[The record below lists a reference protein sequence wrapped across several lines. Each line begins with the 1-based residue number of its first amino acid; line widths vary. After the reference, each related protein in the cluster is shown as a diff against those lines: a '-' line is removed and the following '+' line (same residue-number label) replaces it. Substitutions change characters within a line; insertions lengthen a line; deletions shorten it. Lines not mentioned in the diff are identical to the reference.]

1 MNQITILRG
10 KIRRRIIRYR
20 FGKVEPYSYSKK
32 LCLLIGPESSGTR
45 VITSILSQHP
55 KILGTTEA
63 SGHLDVLDDVWLA
76 LEDNHLSAALSAF
89 PDMQDYQCVL
99 TRRSMPHAR
108 VYGEPAIY
116 MNFTDL
122 FALRKLCVKKKMDL
136 VLFITSR
143 SYIPNLGSWT
153 QNRLSAQR
161 SLVKAELQYQA
172 SYRYLFDFIHK
183 SRLPYYMLS
192 LESLIL
198 DGQEYVQSLFQ
209 ILGLENH
216 NVQLDLRPDVNLK
229 YYMSYGKDGGNQT
242 GF

>member
-1 MNQITILRG
+1 MNRIAVFRG

-20 FGKVEPYSYSKK
+20 FGRIEPYSYPKK

-55 KILGTTEA
+55 HVLGTPEA
-63 SGHLDVLDDVWLA
+63 SGHLDILDDVWLA
-76 LEDNHLSAALSAF
+76 LESNHLSAALSAF
-89 PDMQDYQCVL
+89 PAMQDYQCVL

-116 MNFTDL
+116 MNFSDL
-122 FALRKLCVKKKMDL
+122 FALKKLCDKKQLDL

-161 SLVKAELQYQA
+161 SLEKAELQYQA

-192 LESLIL
+192 LEGLIL

-209 ILGLENH
+209 ILGLENYT
-216 NVQLDLRPDVNLK
+216 VQLDLRPDVNLK
-229 YYMSYGKDGGNQT
+229 YYAAYGKDRG
-242 GF
+242 